1 MPYRRRVQPWM
12 LVSLAWLCP
21 ALLAIIDRLAQQRIW
36 GDPLDVRAA
45 LFSSGDWFLY
55 ALLTPAVFL
64 CARRWP
70 LVPPHR
76 GRRLALHLAL
86 ALIFCVLWAAGG
98 ILLKQL
104 LQPQA
109 LAHGARQYSLSWLFT
124 TLPFG
129 VPVYFAVVGIEHA
142 TRYFADAR
150 DRELQVARLSEQL
163 TGARL
168 AALQA
173 QLNPHFLFNSLNTV
187 TVLIRD
193 GASAEAT
200 RVVEQLS
207 DVLRLTL
214 GRSNDSEISLDSEL
228 QLVRQYIAVEQARF
242 SDRLRPQ
249 FAVASDVLSAAVPA
263 FALQHLV
270 ENAIRHG
277 IARRTDSGALT
288 ITASRIGDMLELTVT
303 DDGPG
308 VALDVEA
315 PSGHGL
321 ANTRERLGTL
331 YGDRASIS
339 VLPATPR
346 GTVATLLLPY
356 RDVTAASDD

>member
-1 MPYRRRVQPWM
+1 M
-12 LVSLAWLCP
+12 LVSLAWLFP
-21 ALLAIIDRLAQQRIW
+21 ALLAIIDSLAQQRIW
-36 GDPLDVRAA
+36 GNPRDVRAA

-55 ALLTPAVFL
+55 ALLTPAVFV
-64 CARRWP
+64 CAKRWP
-70 LVPPHR
+70 LVPSHR
-76 GRRLALHLAL
+76 GRRLALHLCL
-86 ALIFCVLWAAGG
+86 ALVFCALWAAGG
-98 ILLKQL
+98 ILLKRL
-104 LQPQA
+104 VQPEA
-109 LAHGARQYSLSWLFT
+109 LARGARQFSLSWLFT

-150 DRELQVARLSEQL
+150 DRELQVVRLSEQL

-187 TVLIRD
+187 NVLIRD
-193 GASAEAT
+193 GANAQAT

-214 GRSNDSEISLDSEL
+214 SRTNDSEISLTDEL
-228 QLVRQYIAVEQARF
+228 HLVRRYIAVEQARF
-242 SDRLRPQ
+242 SDRLHPT
-249 FAVASDVLSAAVPA
+249 FAIASDVLSAAVPA

-277 IARRTDSGALT
+277 IARRTESGALSV
-288 ITASRIGDMLELTVT
+288 AARRIGDALELTVT

-308 VALDVEA
+308 IALA
-315 PSGHGL
+315 AATPRGHGL
-321 ANTRERLGTL
+321 ANTRERLATL
-331 YGDRASIS
+331 YGNRASLS
-339 VLPATPR
+339 VLPAAPR

-356 RDVTAASDD
+356 RDGTSASDD